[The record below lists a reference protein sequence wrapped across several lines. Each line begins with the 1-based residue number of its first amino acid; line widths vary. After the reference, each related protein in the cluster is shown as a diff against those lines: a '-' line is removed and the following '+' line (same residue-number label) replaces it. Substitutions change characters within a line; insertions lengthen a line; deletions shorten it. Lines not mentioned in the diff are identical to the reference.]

1 MNKVI
6 LFGNIGADAL
16 MYTSQKG
23 ENVTKF
29 ALATHEHFKSG
40 DEKKTT
46 TTWHNVVVFGKY
58 GVLIAEMAKKG
69 KECLVSGKINVQQWE
84 DQGVKKQTFQII
96 ADSVRV
102 VKND

>member
-6 LFGNIGADAL
+6 LFGNVGADA
-16 MYTSQKG
+16 MVYTGKNGDQ
-23 ENVTKF
+23 VTKF
-29 ALATHEHFKSG
+29 ALATHERYKAG
-40 DEKKTT
+40 EETKTT

-58 GVLIAEMAKKG
+58 GILISEMAKKG

-102 VKND
+102 VKNE